1 MYHSDDYSY
10 EFVQNYDNRSHVYKL
25 NHNGSSSGDYYSS
38 VDLPQ
43 TQVGDVY
50 VFSREY
56 KVTVGEDVPNSP
68 TLYQHGWKVGGSATK
83 EFLYDKDIGN
93 GWRKIAHKFT
103 ITTAGTPS
111 LRMSTGYKTN
121 LWEVYMDNFQF
132 EKKDNA
138 TPFANGTRTGRLTD
152 KTPYSN
158 HGDTGTQQ
166 SFAFGEDRFGNSGGA
181 MSFNGISDYVS
192 TDNMNYNI
200 NNGDWTASAWYYVD
214 KDILDGNFETVFG
227 FGQQYYNGFH
237 MFENRTCSRAPD
249 GSNYFC
255 LSYEPGLETKKWQLV
270 TVTHELNS
278 KKLTSY
284 INGQMYNST
293 TYTGTLVSSL
303 NQPIIF
309 GWRGGNPN
317 YFKGSIDDVR
327 IYSRALSESEIQS
340 LYDSHETKISA
351 GSLNKGLVLDMPLTL
366 KYTKDETAGSE
377 IMTDKT
383 PYSNDG
389 QNYGSTITAEGASF
403 DGVDDYID
411 ISSFNYPSL
420 WNQPFSLSSWI
431 YIPSSYSW
439 NTSRMSNVIGRGY
452 YAGSL
457 GLVMGTTNNTIVGW
471 VRGDNGSRAASGA
484 ITRDNWHHTSMIWDG
499 SVVNLY
505 IDGELV
511 SSSSSLN
518 LEGTPDA
525 NIWQLGYPLAF
536 SGSSGSTY
544 EGKISNI
551 FMYNRALSDTEV
563 KSLYD
568 KGRDSSSGMTIKPYG
583 SVPGMAGLSCL
594 DILNSNPS
602 VINNNGLY
610 WINPDN
616 TTPFQVYCDM
626 TTDGGG
632 WTLSLRLNTNDS
644 TTQQWDSSFWTAS
657 SAQGTLSDSDDYLS
671 PVYYTLSEWDEI
683 LMDYKYTTGQ
693 TKRMAASFS
702 GSNSGTL
709 KSQTT
714 RTLSNSNPSWTR
726 TYTNNTDASNW
737 YGSTLIFQTS
747 PDNHRIWYNK
757 AVVDTCNDVGG
768 IGLCGDCSVP
778 RLLAEVSPPS
788 DYGSCQ
794 WNGRCGVLGI
804 NGDEYNDS
812 CTKISPTDAYDEG
825 IMYVLVR

>member
-1 MYHSDDYSY
+1 
-10 EFVQNYDNRSHVYKL
+10 
-25 NHNGSSSGDYYSS
+25 
-38 VDLPQ
+38 
-43 TQVGDVY
+43 
-50 VFSREY
+50 
-56 KVTVGEDVPNSP
+56 
-68 TLYQHGWKVGGSATK
+68 VGGSATK

-457 GLVMGTTNNTIVGW
+457 G
-471 VRGDNGSRAASGA
+471 
-484 ITRDNWHHTSMIWDG
+484 
-499 SVVNLY
+499 
-505 IDGELV
+505 
-511 SSSSSLN
+511 
-518 LEGTPDA
+518 
-525 NIWQLGYPLAF
+525 
-536 SGSSGSTY
+536 
-544 EGKISNI
+544 
-551 FMYNRALSDTEV
+551 
-563 KSLYD
+563 
-568 KGRDSSSGMTIKPYG
+568 
-583 SVPGMAGLSCL
+583 
-594 DILNSNPS
+594 
-602 VINNNGLY
+602 
-610 WINPDN
+610 
-616 TTPFQVYCDM
+616 
-626 TTDGGG
+626 
-632 WTLSLRLNTNDS
+632 
-644 TTQQWDSSFWTAS
+644 
-657 SAQGTLSDSDDYLS
+657 
-671 PVYYTLSEWDEI
+671 
-683 LMDYKYTTGQ
+683 
-693 TKRMAASFS
+693 
-702 GSNSGTL
+702 
-709 KSQTT
+709 
-714 RTLSNSNPSWTR
+714 
-726 TYTNNTDASNW
+726 
-737 YGSTLIFQTS
+737 
-747 PDNHRIWYNK
+747 
-757 AVVDTCNDVGG
+757 
-768 IGLCGDCSVP
+768 
-778 RLLAEVSPPS
+778 
-788 DYGSCQ
+788 
-794 WNGRCGVLGI
+794 
-804 NGDEYNDS
+804 
-812 CTKISPTDAYDEG
+812 
-825 IMYVLVR
+825 